1 MFTLTTPRAILL
13 GFLAVALAV
22 GSIPFGMKLM
32 DVNAKNDPNSIQRV
46 EICGT
51 YGISQESLKWSCA
64 SVSPSGLKVR

>member
-32 DVNAKNDPNSIQRV
+32 DVNAQTKMQRV
-46 EICGT
+46 QICGYDHRSNDKLACVGVQHST
-51 YGISQESLKWSCA
+51 KALYA
-64 SVSPSGLKVR
+64 RP